1 MASNHLSFID
11 SIVIPVTVP
20 RKVVFLAK
28 AEYWEG
34 RSPAT
39 WPRRLFFAAFEAV
52 PVQREQQQ
60 DAQASLDLARGVVE
74 RGDAFGIYPE
84 GTRSRDGRLYRG
96 RTGVGWLALATGA
109 RVVPVGVVGTDRVQ
123 PDRRQ
128 GPAGTPGRGDPV
140 RRAGRPGRL
149 RPPAARPGPA
159 GDHRRRDGPD
169 RGAVRAAAGRRLQRA
184 QLRRLRSAAS
194 GRSAAAAGRWCGKDP
209 QRDARDRRALA
220 LESIPLP
227 GVSTFPIV
235 TVRSRTV
242 KDSVTTS
249 WVREHRVVVDEA
261 TSAGS
266 VRARNR
272 HVRTRRRCWRELA
285 GPVAPDEYP
294 DE

>member
-1 MASNHLSFID
+1 MLYRVTRRVVLTVFRLFWRPRIDGRELIPSTGLLIVASNHVSFID

-123 PDRRQ
+123 PVGAKVPRVHRGVAIRFGEPVD
-128 GPAGTPGRGDPV
+128 PADYAHLPPGRA
-140 RRAGRPGRL
+140 RREITDAVMDRI
-149 RPPAARPGPA
+149 AALSGQPRA
-159 GDHRRRDGPD
+159 DGYNEH
-169 RGAVRAAAGRRLQRA
+169 
-184 QLRRLRSAAS
+184 SS
-194 GRSAAAAGRWCGKDP
+194 G
-209 QRDARDRRALA
+209 
-220 LESIPLP
+220 
-227 GVSTFPIV
+227 V
-235 TVRSRTV
+235 
-242 KDSVTTS
+242 
-249 WVREHRVVVDEA
+249 
-261 TSAGS
+261 
-266 VRARNR
+266 
-272 HVRTRRRCWRELA
+272 
-285 GPVAPDEYP
+285 
-294 DE
+294 